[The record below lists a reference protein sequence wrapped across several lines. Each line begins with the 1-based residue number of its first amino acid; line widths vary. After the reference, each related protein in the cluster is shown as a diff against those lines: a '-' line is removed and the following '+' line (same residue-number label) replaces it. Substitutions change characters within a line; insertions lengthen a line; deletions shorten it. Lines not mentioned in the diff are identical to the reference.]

1 MPPFYFKTRAEEAER
16 VAAAS
21 PEGAARIY
29 EAHEAQDWMRGA
41 MDDDTGD
48 RTLAPIHRASLDFL
62 ANEVVEAVL
71 AGDALMRIDVESRE
85 ALQELAV
92 QTAVD
97 IQPLN

>member
-1 MPPFYFKTRAEEAER
+1 MPPFYFRARADEAER
-16 VAAAS
+16 VVAAS

-41 MDDDTGD
+41 MDDDGSKEPDST
-48 RTLAPIHRASLDFL
+48 SLDFL
-62 ANEVVEAVL
+62 ANEVVEGVL
-71 AGDALMRIDVESRE
+71 AGDALMHIDAESRE

-92 QTAVD
+92 KAVVD